1 MVLITLKMENIGKW
15 KFIKSCKMNLMK
27 KKTETII
34 FNYTYK
40 TRIFKL
46 NDDFEINYLSL
57 SAVFITLTEN
67 GSETTTGNFI
77 VRELLNSFNI
87 GRKDRKLK
95 MVK

>member
-46 NDDFEINYLSL
+46 NDDFEINYLS
-57 SAVFITLTEN
+57 AVFITLTEN

-77 VRELLNSFNI
+77 FRELLNSFNI